1 MVLASGKRAPCGPV
15 AAVETKNIRGVNT
28 TCSMTYRLQR
38 KHAGYLL
45 AVVVVV
51 VGETR

>member
-28 TCSMTYRLQR
+28 SSMTYRLQR
-38 KHAGYLL
+38 QHTGYLL